1 MINPREKTVDFQ
13 KYLKKLRFII
23 EREALFTFMDLKIVD
38 KQKIDDVWCCL
49 QASWPNELK
58 DYVVKVGKKN
68 VKSQVYYDQ
77 LYKAVKNKFFFSS
90 TCYKVDVHNAI
101 SAITS
106 LATSIERDMQFIYNE
121 QSGMF

>member
-1 MINPREKTVDFQ
+1 MINPQEKTVDFQ

-23 EREALFTFMDLKIVD
+23 EREAFFTFMDLKIVD